1 MTQRV
6 ALVALTTTGA
16 AGDYVAAL
24 GTALAARAT
33 VGMWIPDRPSL
44 HPDGVETHVVEKAST
59 PRRGRRPRD
68 DRVGSVRIARGRH
81 PRLAA
86 GRRARRLRRGL
97 SDGGAGMPA
106 ARGNGRHRR
115 RDMARPAAS
124 RPDLRPGAACSRG
137 AHHACGLGRPR
148 ALQASSCPR
157 GSRTSS
163 WPSCPRSRVRGARA
177 LRRRNPCTPRGR
189 SRGSGGSLPY
199 KGIDQLCDALADHWR
214 RGGERPLVVVGQG
227 SVPPSLRRLER
238 AWPSLG
244 HRAQRVRIRRGAA
257 RRALASSAVCVMP
270 YLSGTQSALP
280 WLARMHGA
288 HLIASDVGCIGSTAR
303 RLGARVVRRGV
314 GGRAHRRAAR
324 TAVGMDR
331 CGSCALADVRRARG
345 TGSLEWYPTL
355 SAG

>member
-59 PRRGRRPRD
+59 RAGVAGREMIAWVRSGSLAEDIRAWQPDVVHVVFGEGYPTAARACQQLAATGVTVAATWHD
-68 DRVGSVRIARGRH
+68 PKPHGQIFDRVQHAVAERTMR
-81 PRLAA
+81 
-86 GRRARRLRRGL
+86 
-97 SDGGAGMPA
+97 
-106 ARGNGRHRR
+106 
-115 RDMARPAAS
+115 AAS
-124 RPDLRPGAACSRG
+124 GVHVHCSELVPDGFTNVFVAELPAFPCPGCTGTSTTQPLHTEG
-137 AHHACGLGRPR
+137 AITTVGRF
-148 ALQASSCPR
+148 A
-157 GSRTSS
+157 
-163 WPSCPRSRVRGARA
+163 
-177 LRRRNPCTPRGR
+177 
-189 SRGSGGSLPY
+189 PY
-199 KGIDQLCDALADHWR
+199 KGIDQLCTAAADHWR

-238 AWPSLG
+238 GWPSLVT
-244 HRAQRVRIRRGAA
+244 VRNEYVSGAELHDV
-257 RRALASSAVCVMP
+257 LASSAVCVMP

-303 RLGARVVRRGV
+303 RLGARVVRAGSV
-314 GGRAHRRAAR
+314 SELTDALLEPPSAWTDVAR
-324 TAVGMDR
+324 VPLPTFA
-331 CGSCALADVRRARG
+331 ALADRL
-345 TGSLEWYPTL
+345 LEWYPTL